1 MSNHKALNMFGRS
14 GNPSLNAQTFSDS
27 AKDATFSSQAPAST
41 MTLEGTVNKT
51 GILLALV
58 VVSAFYTWSLFFSS
72 GSPAAVMPIAISGAI
87 VGFILALVTIFKTM
101 GRNNSTP
108 LRNR

>member
-14 GNPSLNAQTFSDS
+14 GNPSLNAQTFANS
-27 AKDATFSSQAPAST
+27 AKDANFSNYAPAAT

-58 VVSAFYTWSLFFSS
+58 VVSAFYTWSEFFST
-72 GSPAAVMPIAISGAI
+72 GNPASVMPLAMGGAI
-87 VGFILALVTIFKTM
+87 VGFILALETIFKKQ
-101 GRNNSTP
+101 
-108 LRNR
+108 